1 MGLILGSED
10 KGITKGVLNL
20 SDDILMIP
28 ISSNIDSLN
37 VSAAFSAVIFE
48 LVRQRNYWTKKRNL
62 VKKNWL
68 LLEFFHHF

>member
-1 MGLILGSED
+1 MDQAESKKHND
-10 KGITKGVLNL
+10 ASPNL

-48 LVRQRNYWTKKRNL
+48 LVRQRNY
-62 VKKNWL
+62 
-68 LLEFFHHF
+68 